1 MISNLML
8 ISTDDG
14 VDQLAVLVRVDG
26 PNLGDKLTAD
36 SSIGER
42 HLVLALLELRRVV
55 VAVHDVDDDQR
66 GAREGPRDS
75 TICGDDSDLVEQ
87 NVKLLSF
94 SLYLDQF
101 CHFGLVFRN
110 K

>member
-1 MISNLML
+1 MIPNLML
-8 ISTDDG
+8 ISTNDG

-42 HLVLALLELRRVV
+42 HLVLALFELRRVV

-75 TICGDDSDLVEQ
+75 TISGDDSDLAEQ
-87 NVKLLSF
+87 NVKIVLF